1 MIRHKRL
8 IVMIVI
14 SLVLVACSAENAWT
28 TAPDMPTERWEHS
41 PCVVDGKIYVIGG
54 FISGDYHYKGLPTV
68 EVYDPVTDAWTTA
81 PDMPTGKYG
90 AYTSVVDGKIYV
102 FGGVTGWPASAYGM
116 VEVYDPH

>member
-1 MIRHKRL
+1 MRHKRL

-41 PCVVDGKIYVIGG
+41 PC
-54 FISGDYHYKGLPTV
+54 L
-68 EVYDPVTDAWTTA
+68 
-81 PDMPTGKYG
+81 
-90 AYTSVVDGKIYV
+90 VDGKIYV